1 MALPNEAPAA
11 AGSGPRRGTS
21 SAMLSKPTAQLRLLK
36 SKQVGGLLEALG
48 QLGRGHQAVH
58 ELYEAY
64 AERLAERKS
73 DLESAIEA
81 QRDSMRSA
89 PMSDI
94 M

>member
-1 MALPNEAPAA
+1 MIASLII
-11 AGSGPRRGTS
+11 
-21 SAMLSKPTAQLRLLK
+21 LLK

-58 ELYEAY
+58 ELYVAY

-81 QRDSMRSA
+81 QRDSMRSV
-89 PMSDI
+89 PIMSDI
-94 M
+94 MSELGPGKGSQS

>member
-1 MALPNEAPAA
+1 MIASLII
-11 AGSGPRRGTS
+11 
-21 SAMLSKPTAQLRLLK
+21 LLK

-48 QLGRGHQAVH
+48 QLGRGHQAVR

-81 QRDSMRSA
+81 QRDSMRSV
-89 PMSDI
+89 PIMSDI
-94 M
+94 MSELGPGKGSQS

>member
-1 MALPNEAPAA
+1 MIASLII
-11 AGSGPRRGTS
+11 
-21 SAMLSKPTAQLRLLK
+21 LLK

-48 QLGRGHQAVH
+48 QLGRGHQAVY

-81 QRDSMRSA
+81 QRDSMRSV
-89 PMSDI
+89 PIMSDI
-94 M
+94 MSELGPGKGSQS